1 MDYATGI
8 LSFFLHCL
16 NSFTAQASRFNFIC
30 ISTLFPLI
38 INESSTLY
46 KLVQYSNLL
55 QYSIL
60 VPYGE
65 LSTPSVLWFRAL
77 EIENV

>member
-16 NSFTAQASRFNFIC
+16 NSFTSQASRFNFIC
-30 ISTLFPLI
+30 ITLFPLI

-55 QYSIL
+55 QYSSL

-65 LSTPSVLWFRAL
+65 LSTPSVL
-77 EIENV
+77 